1 MQGNAD
7 KEIKLDNYEEY
18 DDTIIS
24 KMTDIIKKLEKE
36 GKIGNIVKDVLNI
49 DLLDAMKNAYKSS
62 EFIYYGDISKD
73 MIINIPKDI
82 IKKIALLQ
90 NESQKIE
97 NIISKQIPI
106 GRILTIISKL

>member
-1 MQGNAD
+1 
-7 KEIKLDNYEEY
+7 
-18 DDTIIS
+18 
-24 KMTDIIKKLEKE
+24 
-36 GKIGNIVKDVLNI
+36 
-49 DLLDAMKNAYKSS
+49 
-62 EFIYYGDISKD
+62 